1 MPKIVRR
8 SHFMGKVI
16 GLTGGI
22 GTGKSTV
29 SNLLEVH
36 GFKIV
41 DADVA
46 SREAVE
52 KDSEGLQQVKQ
63 VFGDKAVDQNGEM
76 DRKYIGEIVF
86 NDAKKRKELNQIIHP
101 IVREIMNEQ
110 KEQYLSEGYNV
121 IMDIPLLFEN
131 NLQDTVDETW
141 LVYASESIQVER
153 LMERNDLS
161 QEEAKARVY
170 SQISIDKKRRMAD
183 HVIDNRGTLLELK
196 QNVEQLL
203 MDEGYIQQAAYN
215 QDEE

>member
-1 MPKIVRR
+1 MQ
-8 SHFMGKVI
+8 KVI

-29 SNLLEVH
+29 SELLAVH

-41 DADVA
+41 DADIA
-46 SREAVE
+46 AREAVE
-52 KDSEGLQQVKQ
+52 KGSEGLEQVRQ
-63 VFGDKAVDQNGEM
+63 VFGDEAIDENGEM
-76 DRKYIGEIVF
+76 NRKYVGEIVF
-86 NDAKKRKELNQIIHP
+86 NDDKMREKLNQIIHP
-101 IVREIMNEQ
+101 IVRDLMERQ
-110 KEQYLSEGYNV
+110 KEAYLKDSFNV

-153 LMERNDLS
+153 LMERNDLT

-183 HVIDNRGTLLELK
+183 RVIDNRGTLLELK
-196 QNVEQLL
+196 QNLEALL
-203 MDEGYIQQAAYN
+203 MEEGYIQSS
-215 QDEE
+215 EEV

>member
-1 MPKIVRR
+1 
-8 SHFMGKVI
+8 MGKVI

-52 KDSEGLQQVKQ
+52 KGSEGLQQVKQ